1 VVAYSRVVYSKVL
14 SLKSGVIKAMECDTI
29 KGSCMKNFEVELESL
44 SPMLHHRM
52 TEDELFG
59 LLGTKGKKKKQK
71 EELTPR
77 QIAEKYAYKTEDGR
91 FYIPAGY
98 ICGAFAGVASEYKQK
113 NSTRRSV
120 KSIAG
125 GVFSPLEEQII
136 MTDHE
141 GSPLKSFEVDIRK
154 ATNHKVGAVAVCR
167 PRFERWKVKFN
178 IAVDDTLLDPQQ
190 ALEILEDAGRRSG
203 IGSFRVSK
211 GGSFGKFCVTSWQE
225 TVKTN

>member
-1 VVAYSRVVYSKVL
+1 
-14 SLKSGVIKAMECDTI
+14 
-29 KGSCMKNFEVELESL
+29 MKTFNVEIEGM
-44 SPMLHHRM
+44 SPLLHHRM

-59 LLGTKGKKKKQK
+59 LLAGKGGKKKPK
-71 EELTPR
+71 EVLTPR
-77 QIAEKYAYKTEDGR
+77 QIAEKYAYKTKDGE

-125 GVFSPLEEQII
+125 GVFQP
-136 MTDHE
+136 TDEHILLLDDKNA
-141 GSPLKSFEVDIRK
+141 PITSFEVDIRK

-167 PRFERWKVKFN
+167 PRFDRWKARMT
-178 IAVDDTLLDPQQ
+178 IAIDDTLIDPQQ

-211 GGSFGKFCVTSWQE
+211 GGSFGKFCVTKWQE
-225 TVKTN
+225 SEKH